1 MWRQGETFQ
10 SAVLL
15 SGLFFPSELPVC
27 CRISLIVYMIKKT
40 ANFKHVLVTLY
51 LTILCFYTYPG
62 SKYCY
67 SKLGDQKKINGKWAI
82 ISMLFRVQGSILFYV
97 QIPQIVKQVGLG
109 KLKTDK
115 RILIVQISVQ
125 HNGNTKFQ
133 NSSITSAI
141 CSELL

>member
-1 MWRQGETFQ
+1 MSRQGETFQ
-10 SAVLL
+10 SADRL

-27 CRISLIVYMIKKT
+27 FLNCLYDKKNREFQT
-40 ANFKHVLVTLY
+40 CFGH
-51 LTILCFYTYPG
+51 TILCFYTYPG

-133 NSSITSAI
+133 NSSISSTI

>member
-1 MWRQGETFQ
+1 MSSQGETFQ
-10 SAVLL
+10 SADRL

-27 CRISLIVYMIKKT
+27 SRISLIVYMIKKNREFQT
-40 ANFKHVLVTLY
+40 CFGH
-51 LTILCFYTYPG
+51 TILCFYTYPG

-109 KLKTDK
+109 KLKTDR
-115 RILIVQISVQ
+115 RILTVQISVQ

-133 NSSITSAI
+133 NSSISSTI